1 MANKQF
7 ILIGEGL
14 FLLITILTLVYKH
27 RKSIKTML
35 LVIKLVRLMQTDL
48 WIVILE
54 DSMTETHFTFI
65 VWMYAKGMQ
74 LLLII
79 DVLVVGQGG
88 CCVARVSAIPV
99 LFIYLNWLWVF
110 FWLFFDLNRSNKHL
124 MRVLKH

>member
-7 ILIGEGL
+7 ILIGKGL

-35 LVIKLVRLMQTDL
+35 LVTKLVRLIQTDL

-65 VWMYAKGMQ
+65 IWMHAKGM
-74 LLLII
+74 
-79 DVLVVGQGG
+79 
-88 CCVARVSAIPV
+88 
-99 LFIYLNWLWVF
+99 
-110 FWLFFDLNRSNKHL
+110 
-124 MRVLKH
+124 